1 MPFIEDR
8 ETLAPFLARLE
19 QWGCQI
25 LQAINRPN
33 PYRGG
38 FSIVFR
44 CEDETARAIA
54 DLGLVNILVDVRA
67 NTYQLRL
74 PEANYI
80 YDGRPRPE
88 LVPWTEQAKRERLA
102 EILELWESVG
112 DILDRRNSRLRLFYS
127 PNG

>member
-8 ETLAPFLARLE
+8 ETLAPFLAKLE

-38 FSIVFR
+38 FTIVFR
-44 CEDETARAIA
+44 CEDEVARAIA

-67 NTYQLRL
+67 DTYQLRL
-74 PEANYI
+74 PEATFE

-88 LVPWTEQAKRERLA
+88 LMAWTEETKQARLQ
-102 EILELWESVG
+102 EILTLWEATE
-112 DILDRRNSRLRLFYS
+112 DLLERRNSRLRLFYS
-127 PNG
+127 GE